1 MDLFQYDFM
10 LRALV
15 GALVIGLAAPALGI
29 YLVQRRLALIGDG
42 IGHVALTGVGA
53 GLLLNRSPVLVA
65 VIAATLGAIVI
76 ELVRSRGRTSG
87 DLALALLFYGG
98 IAGGVMLVGLSD
110 AGSGKLNAY
119 LFGSLTTTSPGDLV
133 TILVLGV
140 AILVTMLALRP
151 ALFAVCHDE
160 EYARVSGLPVRAL
173 NLLLAVGTAVTVT
186 IAMRAVG
193 VLLISAPWHGGADPV
208 GVAYA
213 LGAGACWAAYI
224 LLTQRV
230 GDEVSGIR
238 GLAVSMPVAAL
249 IATVVV
255 GPSVFGDLTWPVL
268 LAGLG
273 LAVLL
278 PVVPFVL
285 ELLALRRLT
294 TAAFG
299 TLMSLE
305 PAIALVVGL
314 VALGQ
319 VPGLGAVAGI
329 AFVVVAGIGAE
340 RTGART
346 GPAGTAPD
354 GRPAPSLED
363 EAVRLLEDVQVG
375 EGLDDAAGE
384 RGGQL
389 LRGEEARVGRLVGHP
404 GQLAVPLLDPERRG
418 EDLVGV
424 PVHVGAGE
432 VGAGVEGERAH
443 P

>member
-65 VIAATLGAIVI
+65 VVAATLGAIVI

-119 LFGSLTTTSPGDLV
+119 LFGSLTTTSPEDLV

-193 VLLISAPWHGGADPV
+193 VLLISALMVVPV
-208 GVAYA
+208 ATAQQVTRGFRSTMAAAMA
-213 LGAGACWAAYI
+213 LGLFAAGAG
-224 LLTQRV
+224 V
-230 GDEVSGIR
+230 F
-238 GLAVSMPVAAL
+238 VAAT
-249 IATVVV
+249 ADTAP
-255 GPSVFGDLTWPVL
+255 GASVVL
-268 LAGLG
+268 LAIGSFLVVAL
-273 LAVLL
+273 LAAGWR
-278 PVVPFVL
+278 
-285 ELLALRRLT
+285 ALRR
-294 TAAFG
+294 
-299 TLMSLE
+299 
-305 PAIALVVGL
+305 
-314 VALGQ
+314 
-319 VPGLGAVAGI
+319 
-329 AFVVVAGIGAE
+329 
-340 RTGART
+340 RT
-346 GPAGTAPD
+346 
-354 GRPAPSLED
+354 RP
-363 EAVRLLEDVQVG
+363 V
-375 EGLDDAAGE
+375 
-384 RGGQL
+384 
-389 LRGEEARVGRLVGHP
+389 
-404 GQLAVPLLDPERRG
+404 AVPVVEPPE
-418 EDLVGV
+418 
-424 PVHVGAGE
+424 HE
-432 VGAGVEGERAH
+432 VVLR
-443 P
+443 